1 MRMLIAAAAVS
12 LLFAGTAHAD
22 KAPSFNRKG
31 IAAYT
36 AGRFDESVQRFTD
49 ALVERPKSPEIRF
62 NRGTALSALG
72 RKDEA
77 VNELDTAARSFP
89 GREMAAAAH
98 YNAGNALFAAE
109 DYAGALD
116 QYRQAV
122 KLDQKSEDIRHNLEL
137 AARKLRDQRKNN
149 QDKDQKKDQDDK
161 KDRQDQK
168 KQNEQKKQDQKKQK
182 QEQQKQQQQR
192 NPETRP
198 MTKEEAERLLN
209 AINDEEK
216 KSLSLRN
223 EQMKASIQQGD
234 DW

>member
-1 MRMLIAAAAVS
+1 MRKGILSIAVFLS
-12 LLFAGTAHAD
+12 IVGVAHAD

-31 IAAYT
+31 VAAYD
-36 AGRFDESVQRFTD
+36 AGRFGESVQRFTD
-49 ALVERPKSPEIRF
+49 ALVERPKSPELRF

-72 RKDEA
+72 KKDEA
-77 VNELDTAARSFP
+77 VSDLDDAARSFP
-89 GREMAAAAH
+89 DRKMAAAACF
-98 YNAGNALFAAE
+98 NAGNALFNAG

-116 QYRQAV
+116 QYRRAV
-122 KLDQKSEDIRHNLEL
+122 KLDQQSEDIRHNLEL
-137 AARKLRDQRKNN
+137 AARKLQAQQENK
-149 QDKDQKKDQDDK
+149 QDKDQKDDRKK
-161 KDRQDQK
+161 KDD
-168 KQNEQKKQDQKKQK
+168 KQDQRKQQDNQNQDREK
-182 QEQQKQQQQR
+182 QNQQQKPQQR

-216 KSLSLRN
+216 KSLALRN